1 MFTSTARVR
10 APARLRGCPT
20 DQGPRPE
27 PLPPVRPAL
36 ATWHRFSSAAPS
48 GEDLSTDAAVYGAD
62 IPTEAQ
68 LKLLGTLE
76 GKRVLD
82 LGCGAGHASVAFA
95 RQGAKVIAV
104 DPSNAQLDRAREAA
118 DAAEVKVELQQAELA
133 DLAFVRA
140 DAIDVAFS
148 AFALAEVVDLDRVFR
163 QVHRVLKPECP
174 LVFSLPH
181 PAFSMFSPTAE
192 PPLAVHRR
200 YHDPSLVTWYHGDD
214 EVIDHPRTVSV
225 GLHQPH
231 PRQLP
236 GRRDPRTRGARRGP
250 AQPQLG
256 RPHAVRPGH
265 DHLPGPQARD
275 LMAGAGSSGH
285 SRPQG
290 PAFERG
296 DRGSSPSTEAGR
308 G

>member
-1 MFTSTARVR
+1 M
-10 APARLRGCPT
+10 
-20 DQGPRPE
+20 
-27 PLPPVRPAL
+27 
-36 ATWHRFSSAAPS
+36 
-48 GEDLSTDAAVYGAD
+48 
-62 IPTEAQ
+62 
-68 LKLLGTLE
+68 
-76 GKRVLD
+76 LD

-133 DLAFVRA
+133 ELAFVRA

-192 PPLAVHRR
+192 QPLAVHRR

-214 EVIDHPRTVSV
+214 EVVDHPKTVSSV
-225 GLHQPH
+225 FTSL
-231 PRQLP
+231 
-236 GRRDPRTRGARRGP
+236 TRANFRVDAILEPEVPDEALRSHSW
-250 AQPQLG
+250 A
-256 RPHAVRPGH
+256 
-265 DHLPGPQARD
+265 D
-275 LMAGAGSSGH
+275 LM
-285 SRPQG
+285 QCV
-290 PAFERG
+290 PATIIYRARKLG
-296 DRGSSPSTEAGR
+296 I
-308 G
+308 

>member
-1 MFTSTARVR
+1 MS
-10 APARLRGCPT
+10 
-20 DQGPRPE
+20 DGPGSRPQ

-36 ATWHRFSSAAPS
+36 ATWHRFSSASPS
-48 GEDLSTDAAVYGAD
+48 GEDLSTDTAVYGAD

-192 PPLAVHRR
+192 QPLAVHRR

-214 EVIDHPRTVSV
+214 EVVDHPKTVSSV
-225 GLHQPH
+225 FTSL
-231 PRQLP
+231 
-236 GRRDPRTRGARRGP
+236 TRANFRVDAILEPEVPDEALRSHSW
-250 AQPQLG
+250 A
-256 RPHAVRPGH
+256 
-265 DHLPGPQARD
+265 D
-275 LMAGAGSSGH
+275 LM
-285 SRPQG
+285 QCV
-290 PAFERG
+290 PATIIYRARKLG
-296 DRGSSPSTEAGR
+296 I
-308 G
+308 